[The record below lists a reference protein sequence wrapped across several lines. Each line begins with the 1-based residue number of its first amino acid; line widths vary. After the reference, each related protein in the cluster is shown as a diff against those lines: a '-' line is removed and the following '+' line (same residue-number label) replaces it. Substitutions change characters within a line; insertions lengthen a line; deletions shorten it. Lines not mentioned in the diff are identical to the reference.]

1 MCLSRVTSAR
11 AGGEGV
17 GVRMLGTPPCAHK
30 DSHRGVADFVQ
41 FQKKKKKTH
50 HFLEQDSHPN
60 FLDRLNLDEFRLG
73 IVLPAFF
80 VLPDLPREP
89 HLLWQQPKVATNL

>member
-1 MCLSRVTSAR
+1 MPIRIHTEEWQTLCNS
-11 AGGEGV
+11 
-17 GVRMLGTPPCAHK
+17 K
-30 DSHRGVADFVQ
+30 
-41 FQKKKKKTH
+41 KKKKKTH